1 MLELVGKSRL
11 KINCAY
17 FCNHKVGDGT
27 TSVVLL
33 TGEILKFAKSYI
45 EEGSHPRQLIK
56 SLRRSCEMCIEHINK
71 IAIPVKKGD
80 DAELRNLLEK
90 CASTAL
96 SSKLIHQQKD
106 FFAKIAVDAVMHLDD
121 LLPLDMIGIK
131 KVPGGALE
139 DSFLV
144 AGVAFKK
151 TFSYAGFEMQP
162 KQYKNP
168 KIALLNIE
176 LELKAE
182 RDNAEIRIE
191 EIDVSDLSFTS
202 LWIKQIV

>member
-1 MLELVGKSRL
+1 M
-11 KINCAY
+11 
-17 FCNHKVGDGT
+17 
-27 TSVVLL
+27 
-33 TGEILKFAKSYI
+33 
-45 EEGSHPRQLIK
+45 
-56 SLRRSCEMCIEHINK
+56 
-71 IAIPVKKGD
+71 
-80 DAELRNLLEK
+80 EK
-90 CASTAL
+90 CAATAL
-96 SSKLIHQQKD
+96 SSKLVHHQKE
-106 FFAKIAVDAVMHLDD
+106 FFAKIAVDAVLHLDE

-131 KVPGGALE
+131 KVQGGALE

-162 KQYKNP
+162 KTYENP

-191 EIDVSDLSFTS
+191 NVEVIYCYEISRCNNS
-202 LWIKQIV
+202 LVD

>member
-1 MLELVGKSRL
+1 M
-11 KINCAY
+11 
-17 FCNHKVGDGT
+17 GDGT
-27 TSVVLL
+27 TSVVILA
-33 TGEILKFAKSYI
+33 GEFLKQVKQYV
-45 EEGSHPRQLIK
+45 EEGVHPRAIVKAFRNATQLA
-56 SLRRSCEMCIEHINK
+56 IERINK
-71 IAIPVKKGD
+71 IAIPIKKGT
-80 DAELRNLLEK
+80 AEERRQLLEK

-96 SSKLIHQQKD
+96 SSKLIHQHKD
-106 FFAKIAVDAVMHLDD
+106 LFGKMAVDAVCILDD

-131 KVPGGALE
+131 KVQGGALE

-162 KQYKNP
+162 KKYTNP

-191 EIDVSDLSFTS
+191 QIEVSPS
-202 LWIKQIV
+202 L